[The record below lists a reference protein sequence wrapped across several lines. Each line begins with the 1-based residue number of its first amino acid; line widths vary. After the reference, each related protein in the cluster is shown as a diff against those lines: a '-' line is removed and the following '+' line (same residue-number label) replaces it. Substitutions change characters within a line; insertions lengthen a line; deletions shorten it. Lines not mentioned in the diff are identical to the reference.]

1 MNRNWIFIILF
12 LGVNTALA
20 YKEFDSNIL
29 SECQDNVAILGAL
42 ADCNDMYHHYPPKVL
57 GKEKIQRQSQRVDA
71 NKGNMEIKIGGFNV
85 FNMTTGQTKYKDL
98 EIIADIISQWDVV
111 GAVEVLPA
119 MGDDA
124 KTNVLLRKMLD
135 EGKISLSD
143 AQKAYK
149 TPGYLNILNLLK
161 KKYPASNWGMILAPY
176 SQSKTQEL
184 VAYYYQGNSMEVIES
199 PHCKN
204 EVYRLLQKPTIL
216 NWDSTGKISYKNAV
230 LPLKNKIFGCIPY
243 FEENIE
249 KQFARIPFMA
259 SFKAGDFDF
268 TLLATHAR
276 FRAPNELNNLC
287 KKDCMDVIKKML
299 DEEFDPEGSDIPA
312 LSSTLLAKVLKQ
324 VKANEAGQVKDC
336 LSADE
341 RQMPEVQAALKICAN
356 VLEKRLK
363 YLIDPRIFTR
373 FYETKKLLQFMNT
386 LKDEGEKDIILVGD
400 FNLETK
406 ELVRNKVD
414 YWEEILQDFPG
425 SGLFVT
431 DKTSL
436 SRNKEG
442 DGMVSNYDHFLFV
455 PNDVKECKPLSAHAF
470 DFRFEQSFI
479 DGNLPN
485 RVGKYILESKALNV
499 GQMIDEYR
507 NSLENLLVF
516 KGSGNA
522 QRLVKITDDE
532 MDAEVAEFER
542 RIFGTQKIEKF
553 SQMFLQEI
561 ISDHLPI
568 SMTCITSLGDDD

>member
-1 MNRNWIFIILF
+1 MKKTWTYVSLF
-12 LGVNTALA
+12 LIAHTALA

-29 SECQDNVAILGAL
+29 SECQNNVVILGAL
-42 ADCNDMYHHYPPKVL
+42 AECNDMYHHYPPKL
-57 GKEKIQRQSQRVDA
+57 MGKENRQRVDTH
-71 NKGNMEIKIGGFNV
+71 KGNAEIKIGGFNV

-135 EGKISLSD
+135 EGKISLAD
-143 AQKAYK
+143 AQKAYR

-161 KKYPASNWGMILAPY
+161 KKYSGSNWGMILAPY

-184 VAYYYQGNSMEVIES
+184 VAYFYQGNSIEAIES

-204 EVYRLLQKPTIL
+204 EVYRHLQKPTIL
-216 NWDSTGKISYKNAV
+216 NWDATGKISYKDAV
-230 LPLKNKIFGCIPY
+230 LPFKHQALGCIPY

-259 SFKAGDFDF
+259 SFKAADFDF

-276 FRAPNELNNLC
+276 FRAPHELNNLC
-287 KKDCMDVIKKML
+287 QKDCMDAIKKML
-299 DEEFDPEGSDIPA
+299 DEEFDPEGSAIPA
-312 LSSTLLAKVLKQ
+312 LSSTLLAKILKQ
-324 VKANEAGQVKDC
+324 VKGNEAGQVTDC

-341 RQMPEVQAALKICAN
+341 KQMPEVQAALKICAN

-363 YLIDPRIFTR
+363 YLIDPRVFTR

-386 LKDEGEKDIILVGD
+386 LKDEGERDIILLGD

-414 YWEEILQDFPG
+414 YWEEILREFPK
-425 SGLFVT
+425 SELLVT

-442 DGMVSNYDHFLFV
+442 DGLVSNYDHFIFV
-455 PNDVKECKPLSAHAF
+455 PDEVKECKPASAHVF

-479 DGNLPN
+479 DENLPN

-499 GQMIDEYR
+499 GQMISEYR
-507 NSLENLLVF
+507 KSLENLLVF

-522 QRLVKITDDE
+522 QRLEKITEAEIDT
-532 MDAEVAEFER
+532 EVADFER
-542 RIFGTQKIEKF
+542 RIFSTQKIEKY
-553 SQMFLQEI
+553 SQMFFQEI

>member
-1 MNRNWIFIILF
+1 MSKTWIYVSIF
-12 LGVNTALA
+12 LMSQTALA

-29 SECQDNVAILGAL
+29 SECQDNVAILGAY
-42 ADCNDMYHHYPPKVL
+42 AECNDMYHHYPPKPY
-57 GKEKIQRQSQRVDA
+57 GKEKRQSQRGDVRKDDA
-71 NKGNMEIKIGGFNV
+71 QIKIGGFNV

-98 EIIADIISQWDVV
+98 EIISDIISQWDVV

-135 EGKISLSD
+135 EGQITLTQ
-143 AQKAYK
+143 AQKAYR
-149 TPGYLNILNLLK
+149 TPGYLNILNLLQ
-161 KKYPASNWGMILAPY
+161 KKYPASNWGMLLAPY

-184 VAYYYQGNSMEVIES
+184 VAYYYQGDSIEVIES
-199 PHCKN
+199 SHCKN
-204 EVYRLLQKPTIL
+204 EVYRHLQKTTIL
-216 NWDSTGKISYKNAV
+216 NWDSIGNITYKHAV
-230 LPLKNKIFGCIPY
+230 LPRKNQALGCIPY
-243 FEENIE
+243 FAENIE

-287 KKDCMDVIKKML
+287 HKDCMDAIKKML
-299 DEEFDPEGSDIPA
+299 DEEFDPEGCDVPA
-312 LSSTLLAKVLKQ
+312 LSQTLLAKVLKQ
-324 VKANEAGQVKDC
+324 VKANEAGQDKEC

-341 RQMPEVQAALKICAN
+341 KQMPEVQVALKICSK

-363 YLIDPRIFTR
+363 YLIDPRVFTR
-373 FYETKKLLQFMNT
+373 FYETKKILQFMNT
-386 LKDEGEKDIILVGD
+386 LKNEGEKDIILVGD

-414 YWEEILQDFPG
+414 YWEEILREMPG
-425 SGLFVT
+425 SRLLVT

-455 PNDVKECKPLSAHAF
+455 PKDVKECKPATAHAF
-470 DFRFEQSFI
+470 DFRIEQSFI
-479 DGNLPN
+479 NENLPN
-485 RVGKYILESKALNV
+485 RIGKYILESKALNIS
-499 GQMIDEYR
+499 QMIDEYR
-507 NSLENLLVF
+507 SSLENILVF
-516 KGSGNA
+516 KGTGNA
-522 QRLVKITDDE
+522 QRLEKITDDE
-532 MDAEVAEFER
+532 IDTEVVKFER
-542 RIFGTQKIEKF
+542 RVFGTQKIEKF

-568 SMTCITSLGDDD
+568 SMTCITSRGDDD

>member
-1 MNRNWIFIILF
+1 M
-12 LGVNTALA
+12 
-20 YKEFDSNIL
+20 
-29 SECQDNVAILGAL
+29 
-42 ADCNDMYHHYPPKVL
+42 
-57 GKEKIQRQSQRVDA
+57 
-71 NKGNMEIKIGGFNV
+71 
-85 FNMTTGQTKYKDL
+85 
-98 EIIADIISQWDVV
+98 
-111 GAVEVLPA
+111 
-119 MGDDA
+119 
-124 KTNVLLRKMLD
+124 
-135 EGKISLSD
+135 
-143 AQKAYK
+143 
-149 TPGYLNILNLLK
+149 
-161 KKYPASNWGMILAPY
+161 
-176 SQSKTQEL
+176 TQEL
-184 VAYYYQGNSMEVIES
+184 VAYYYQGNSIEAIES

-216 NWDSTGKISYKNAV
+216 NWDSTGKITYKNAV
-230 LPLKNKIFGCIPY
+230 LPHKNQALGCIPS

-259 SFKAGDFDF
+259 SFKAGEFDF

-276 FRAPNELNNLC
+276 FRAPNEMNNLC
-287 KKDCMDVIKKML
+287 KKGCMDAIKKML
-299 DEEFDPEGSDIPA
+299 DEEFDPEGSVIPA
-312 LSSTLLAKVLKQ
+312 LNSTLLAKVLKQ
-324 VKANEAGQVKDC
+324 VQANEASQEKDC

-341 RQMPEVQAALKICAN
+341 KQMPDVQAALKIGVN

-373 FYETKKLLQFMNT
+373 FYETKKILQFMNT

-406 ELVRNKVD
+406 ELVRNKID
-414 YWEEILQDFPG
+414 YWEEILKVFPG
-425 SGLFVT
+425 SELFVT

-455 PNDVKECKPLSAHAF
+455 QDDVKECKSASAHAF
-470 DFRFEQSFI
+470 DFRLEQSFI
-479 DGNLPN
+479 NENLPN

-499 GQMIDEYR
+499 GQIIEEYR
-507 NSLENLLVF
+507 KSLENLLVF
-516 KGSGNA
+516 KGTGNA
-522 QRLVKITDDE
+522 QRLEKITDDE
-532 MDAEVAEFER
+532 IDKEIVEFER